1 MGFFLG
7 LIYRLSPQAQSWAC
21 LDFGNDNFPNYMFSV
36 VDHKFYRISTLR
48 TMQDWIRLF
57 VKKGFSFKILA
68 KLKESSLLD
77 NFG

>member
-1 MGFFLG
+1 
-7 LIYRLSPQAQSWAC
+7 
-21 LDFGNDNFPNYMFSV
+21 
-36 VDHKFYRISTLR
+36 LR